1 MSLRGASLDD
11 DEREAAS
18 IVASLGSGDDEA
30 DPPMDATARVFLN
43 PRLRPAPYFYYT
55 DHSLEED
62 DDPLTPITT
71 SGSVPTFPAKMHA
84 ILTNPAL
91 AGIVAWA
98 PHGRSWRIIKPRSFE
113 AAILPKFFEHSKFS
127 SFVRQ

>member
-1 MSLRGASLDD
+1 MSLRGGSLDD

-18 IVASLGSGDDEA
+18 IVASLGSGDAVADVPASLSRKQSVRGGGDNEQPPSKKPKVPAAPAADDVDAADDAEDDEA

-71 SGSVPTFPAKMHA
+71 SGSVPTFPASA
-84 ILTNPAL
+84 
-91 AGIVAWA
+91 
-98 PHGRSWRIIKPRSFE
+98 
-113 AAILPKFFEHSKFS
+113 
-127 SFVRQ
+127 